1 VFAIGRNTRKV
12 AVLLGG
18 LVVLGVSSPVSG
30 GAGANDG
37 LPIGRKPV
45 KLDPA
50 DFTVKID
57 NPYYPL
63 RPGDRRVYRETAP
76 DGTRQ
81 RIVDLVT
88 AKTKLI
94 ANGVTARVIRATVTN
109 RVGKVVEY
117 TEEWFAQDRAG
128 NVWYFGEDTTKYE
141 NGKASKKGSF
151 EPAST
156 ARSRAFRC
164 RQSRRR
170 ACGTASKAAIRPARQ
185 ITPRC

>member
-57 NPYYPL
+57 NPYYL
-63 RPGDRRVYRETAP
+63 AV
-76 DGTRQ
+76 TR
-81 RIVDLVT
+81 
-88 AKTKLI
+88 
-94 ANGVTARVIRATVTN
+94 
-109 RVGKVVEY
+109 
-117 TEEWFAQDRAG
+117 
-128 NVWYFGEDTTKYE
+128 
-141 NGKASKKGSF
+141 
-151 EPAST
+151 ST
-156 ARSRAFRC
+156 IRC
-164 RQSRRR
+164 RVPSGAVSR
-170 ACGTASKAAIRPARQ
+170 
-185 ITPRC
+185 